1 MKVVLELQDQ
11 PSNIKKVT
19 VRHDIVIGRGAD
31 CNLRLSAP
39 QVSRRHCFLRV
50 NGDGASLT
58 DLDSSNG
65 TWMNGKK
72 LSSSKR
78 YNIEDG
84 AMLAVGPVKFVA
96 RVLSEV
102 AAGEKL
108 EVQLQDDRIEAEL
121 SMPADGLSGDMDA
134 EATVSDLMPDDDHSN
149 MDFALEQGGV
159 AAAEDDPT
167 TDYVATD
174 SADGSSFN
182 GVADIDA
189 PDVVDDDDEILDAL
203 PADDPDVAA
212 ADVIE
217 ADEVVVMDHDDD
229 LVEVVDDVVEVVDDD
244 VEVIGDDEILVVDD
258 DQVVLADEEE
268 VLVVED
274 DEIVEVAE
282 EPAAAAP
289 QDDSADEASELR
301 DFLKGLD

>member
-50 NGDGASLT
+50 NADGASLT

-84 AMLAVGPVKFVA
+84 ALLAVGPVKFVA
-96 RVLSEV
+96 RVQSEV
-102 AAGEKL
+102 PAGEKL
-108 EVQLQDDRIEAEL
+108 EVQLQDERIEAEL
-121 SMPADGLSGDMDA
+121 SSPGVDGLSSDMDA
-134 EATVSDLMPDDDHSN
+134 EATISDLMPEDDVGN
-149 MDFALEQGGV
+149 MNFALEQGGV

-167 TDYVATD
+167 TDYVPTD
-174 SADGSSFN
+174 SADGSSFSN
-182 GVADIDA
+182 VADIEA
-189 PDVVDDDDEILDAL
+189 PDVIDDDDDEILDAL
-203 PADDPDVAA
+203 PADDPDTSAA
-212 ADVIE
+212 EVLE
-217 ADEVVVMDHDDD
+217 AEEVVVMNADDD
-229 LVEVVDDVVEVVDDD
+229 LVEVVEVIDDD
-244 VEVIGDDEILVVDD
+244 VELIDDDEILVVED
-258 DQVVLADEEE
+258 DQVVLADEDDE
-268 VLVVED
+268 VLVVDE
-274 DEIVEVAE
+274 DEIIEVAE
-282 EPAAAAP
+282 ESSTNDAP
-289 QDDSADEASELR
+289 EDSADEANELR